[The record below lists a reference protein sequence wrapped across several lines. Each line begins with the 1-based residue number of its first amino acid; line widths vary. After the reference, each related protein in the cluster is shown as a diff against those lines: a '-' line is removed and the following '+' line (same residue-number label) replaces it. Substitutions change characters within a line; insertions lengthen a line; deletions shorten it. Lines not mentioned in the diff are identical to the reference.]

1 MNSRWKAELNK
12 DTAGGKYLVSGRA
25 HPASQ
30 QSHWYPGAVQVQ
42 AGGCTSKPQRQC
54 LLERQRAGEGKDR
67 DSKLGTPR
75 PVAVDGPGAGTR
87 WPSHRPPLAHVALDT
102 LQLSEPRGI
111 LGLGLRSGDGVGRGE
126 LRTANCGLRI
136 RIVPPGLQ
144 TGWMAQQQQRWTDH
158 DETRRR
164 DRTDKPSREESE
176 SASTMAMRRRLH
188 HSSVPASVSCCPEA
202 MPPSLSL
209 PGLLPLLLL
218 LLSPPV
224 YLASQPC
231 LELSKMPASLGSSG
245 RGPDVQD
252 EGAGGAGGKAT
263 DLNLTVQSTCI
274 NRLSRLASSVVL

>member
-1 MNSRWKAELNK
+1 MGLDA
-12 DTAGGKYLVSGRA
+12 VSCG
-25 HPASQ
+25 
-30 QSHWYPGAVQVQ
+30 
-42 AGGCTSKPQRQC
+42 
-54 LLERQRAGEGKDR
+54 
-67 DSKLGTPR
+67 
-75 PVAVDGPGAGTR
+75 
-87 WPSHRPPLAHVALDT
+87 
-102 LQLSEPRGI
+102 
-111 LGLGLRSGDGVGRGE
+111 
-126 LRTANCGLRI
+126 LRTADCGLRI

-176 SASTMAMRRRLH
+176 SASTMATRRQLH
-188 HSSVPASVSCCPEA
+188 HSSVSASVSCCPEA
-202 MPPSLSL
+202 MPPSLS
-209 PGLLPLLLL
+209 GLLPLLLL

-252 EGAGGAGGKAT
+252 EGAGGAGGAGGKAT